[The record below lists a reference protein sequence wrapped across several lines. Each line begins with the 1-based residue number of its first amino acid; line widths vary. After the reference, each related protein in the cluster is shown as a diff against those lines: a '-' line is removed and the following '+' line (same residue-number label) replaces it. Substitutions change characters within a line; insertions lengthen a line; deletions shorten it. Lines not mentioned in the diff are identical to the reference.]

1 MYNIFYRAEGQE
13 YYYAD
18 LKGTGITSKERE
30 GWYVQYD
37 GTPEYDSGYTQF
49 IFKTE
54 AEADTFLSKAKT
66 FSLSDFLNQ

>member
-1 MYNIFYRAEGQE
+1 MNKFYRKEGQE
-13 YYYAD
+13 YYDNALNTVLTTDKDY
-18 LKGTGITSKERE
+18 E

-37 GTPEYDSGYTQF
+37 GTPEYNSGYTQF

>member
-30 GWYVQYD
+30 GWYMQFAGATD
-37 GTPEYDSGYTQF
+37 YDSGFTVRQF
-49 IFKTE
+49 NTKEE
-54 AEADTFLSKAKT
+54 ALSFAEEHLLEVKYKP
-66 FSLSDFLNQ
+66 